1 MWKNKIAIV
10 VLFSI
15 VVPFSALA
23 QSPAEKKIRESV
35 DLLFSSFNLGDA
47 ATIADLYEID
57 ADRRNGTGEW
67 ANGRVQIG
75 KMYQQSTQNM
85 PKEMTVKVDYTVRF
99 LVPDVALVDGTWS
112 VGENRTGPFTVVMV
126 NRSGTWLAAAG
137 RQGAAFI
144 Q

>member
-23 QSPAEKKIRESV
+23 QSPAEKKIRESM
-35 DLLFSSFNLGDA
+35 DLLFISLNLGDA

-67 ANGRVQIG
+67 ANGRDQIG
-75 KMYQQSTQNM
+75 KMYQQSRQNM

>member
-10 VLFSI
+10 VLLSI

-35 DLLFSSFNLGDA
+35 DLLFISLNLGDA

-67 ANGRVQIG
+67 ANGRVQIA

-112 VGENRTGPFTVVMV
+112 IGENRTGPFTVVMV